1 MTEQEV
7 KDLIRTHIPG
17 AEVNVRDTTGTGD
30 HFSATVVS
38 SKFEGMNLIAQHR
51 MVMAAVAEQIK
62 GTTAPIHALDIKTR
76 VA

>member
-7 KDLIRTHIPG
+7 KDLICAHIDG
-17 AEVNVRDTTGTGD
+17 AQVTVRDTTGTGD
-30 HFSATVVS
+30 HFSATVIS
-38 SKFEGMNLIAQHR
+38 EKFEGMNLIAQHR
-51 MVMAAVAEQIK
+51 LVMAAVAEQIK